1 MRGDESLIESYI
13 YEEQQLLESLE
24 NLLLDGEHGRKLSV
38 DQINEVFRIMHTI
51 KGAAAMMEFDEIA
64 RLSHALEDVFA
75 FIREYGIA
83 DIQWPSIFNLM
94 FDSISYFNG
103 EISKLQSGN
112 SPDGNASSLINRANE
127 TLWALKSGQDID
139 VEKTDADIKSASSS
153 ASDTDVQAAPFTEL
167 KNKAASPCYIVKV
180 FFEETSQMENLRAFG
195 LIEALKRMHCV
206 IASEPADLSD
216 NSSANKIKNN
226 GLLLYIETNET
237 PDNIKNVIERTL
249 FVKSYSI
256 LPIEDYY
263 KEEPA
268 FVRKETTG
276 TGGKEKPTTNAIN
289 SKKNIE
295 GNALPDVNSIE
306 GIAKQ
311 SFISVN
317 VNKLDSLL
325 NIVGEIVTAQSIVVN
340 SVDLKSQQNE
350 KFEASTEHM
359 NSLIKELQD
368 IVMSIRMVPI
378 STIFYK
384 MRRLVRDMSRKVGKE
399 IELEII
405 GEGTEVDKNVID
417 ALSDPILHI
426 IRNSVDHGIEDIA
439 TRLAAGKPAK
449 GKITLEAKTT
459 GSDIIVTISDDGRG
473 LQRDGILKKAIEKG
487 IISEIDDDIPDKDV
501 FAMIFMPGFST
512 NENVS
517 EYSGRGVGLDVVKK
531 NISQVGG
538 SITVESKDGFGTKT
552 IIRIPQTLT
561 IIDGMKF
568 AVGRMN
574 FIVPTTSVRTIVKPE
589 PKDVFVDADGNEIFM
604 IQGAFYPLLR
614 MKKYFGLSEGTDD
627 ISQSMVMHLSSEE
640 KDICIFF
647 DEIDGQCQVVVKT
660 LPHYLSQCSTNLGG
674 IGGCAIL
681 GDGSI
686 SFILDVNSI

>member
-83 DIQWPSIFNLM
+83 DMQWPSIFNLM

-112 SPDGNASSLINRANE
+112 PPGGNASSLIKRANE
-127 TLWALKSGQDID
+127 TLMALKSCQ
-139 VEKTDADIKSASSS
+139 KTAVSS
-153 ASDTDVQAAPFTEL
+153 ADERDDKATSSAEM
-167 KNKAASPCYIVKV
+167 KNEAESLRYIVKV
-180 FFEETSQMENLRAFG
+180 FFEENSQMENLRAFG
-195 LIEALKRMHCV
+195 LVEALKKLHCV
-206 IASEPADLSD
+206 VTSYPADLND
-216 NSSANKIKNN
+216 KSSAKIIVND
-226 GLLLYIETNET
+226 GLLLYVETNES
-237 PDNIKNVIERTL
+237 PDNIKKVIERTL
-249 FVKSYSI
+249 YVKSYSI
-256 LPIEDYY
+256 LPIEESY
-263 KEEPA
+263 
-268 FVRKETTG
+268 
-276 TGGKEKPTTNAIN
+276 KEKPAYIRNETDRTGEKDKQTTDTIS
-289 SKKNIE
+289 SKKVIE
-295 GNALPDVNSIE
+295 GTALTDGSSIE

-317 VNKLDSLL
+317 VNKLDTLL

-459 GSDIIVTISDDGRG
+459 GSDIIVTILDDGRG

>member
-112 SPDGNASSLINRANE
+112 PPGGNASSLIKRANE
-127 TLWALKSGQDID
+127 TLMALKSCQ
-139 VEKTDADIKSASSS
+139 KTAVSS
-153 ASDTDVQAAPFTEL
+153 ADERDDKATSSAEM
-167 KNKAASPCYIVKV
+167 KNEAESLRYIVKV
-180 FFEETSQMENLRAFG
+180 FFEENSQMENLRAFG
-195 LIEALKRMHCV
+195 LVEALKKLHCV
-206 IASEPADLSD
+206 VTSYPADLND
-216 NSSANKIKNN
+216 KSSAKIIVND
-226 GLLLYIETNET
+226 GLLLYVETNES
-237 PDNIKNVIERTL
+237 PDNIKKVIERTL
-249 FVKSYSI
+249 YVKSYSI
-256 LPIEDYY
+256 LPIEESY
-263 KEEPA
+263 
-268 FVRKETTG
+268 
-276 TGGKEKPTTNAIN
+276 KEKPAYIRNETDRTGEKDKQTTDTIS
-289 SKKNIE
+289 SKKVIE
-295 GNALPDVNSIE
+295 GTALTDGSSIE

-459 GSDIIVTISDDGRG
+459 GSDIIVTILDDGRG

-517 EYSGRGVGLDVVKK
+517 EYSVLGDGMDLSKK

>member
-112 SPDGNASSLINRANE
+112 PPGGNASSLIKRANE
-127 TLWALKSGQDID
+127 TLMALKSCQ
-139 VEKTDADIKSASSS
+139 KTAVSS
-153 ASDTDVQAAPFTEL
+153 ADERDDKATSSAEM
-167 KNKAASPCYIVKV
+167 KNEAESLRYIVKV
-180 FFEETSQMENLRAFG
+180 FFEENSQMENLRAFG
-195 LIEALKRMHCV
+195 LVEALKKLHCV
-206 IASEPADLSD
+206 VTSYPADLND
-216 NSSANKIKNN
+216 KSSAKIIVND
-226 GLLLYIETNET
+226 GLLLYVETNES
-237 PDNIKNVIERTL
+237 PDNIKKVIERTL
-249 FVKSYSI
+249 YVKSYSI
-256 LPIEDYY
+256 LPIEESY
-263 KEEPA
+263 
-268 FVRKETTG
+268 
-276 TGGKEKPTTNAIN
+276 KEKPAYIRNETDRTGEKDKQTTDTIS
-289 SKKNIE
+289 SKKVIE
-295 GNALPDVNSIE
+295 GTALTDGSSIE

-317 VNKLDSLL
+317 VNKLDTLL

-340 SVDLKSQQNE
+340 SVDFTSQQHE
-350 KFEASTEHM
+350 KFEAAAEHM

-368 IVMSIRMVPI
+368 VVMSIRMMPI
-378 STIFYK
+378 STLFHK

-399 IELEII
+399 IELELI
-405 GEGTEVDKNVID
+405 GEETEVDKNVID
-417 ALSDPILHI
+417 ALSDPLLHI
-426 IRNSVDHGIEDIA
+426 IRNSVDHGIEDKAI
-439 TRLAAGKPAK
+439 RLASGKLAK